1 MSCAECAIYSRSA
14 SIQVDTTRDWVQK
27 WPNSVHRWEY
37 GCDLDFV
44 DRANSLCKYTLCCSL
59 HLRLHKLKKRYTCY
73 SRYFSHIFTSPKFK
87 KLNRNQLEPNTKKQH
102 GLPNASMPPIVV
114 AEQGPPVSAA
124 REFLSKVTPTPDSPE
139 CESPLLRAIKN
150 VLRGTDSDI
159 LNSIHT
165 ARFFTGDEAKDHELS
180 WNAQHAVLEYS
191 GVIMKRWCFDHE
203 GESIQSACLGEIEQV
218 VLPNPKSSHSAA
230 NYAMFENTSSVNTDP
245 GRSSFGPFHRANIER
260 SRKDESYYEIVPCV
274 FIFLRSIGKMYLMN
288 GIDYTFS
295 LPFIVRKAWPVSPH
309 GVMMQRVLEPSEVV
323 ESESNGEEVLP
334 TIFTLTSPF
343 SEAAAVGHTA
353 GILKALPSLPAAL
366 KDEEEHSTKPLRSIP
381 PTEMIV
387 WVSHCSVMAD
397 AQIVVT
403 VNTKKKLLSIW
414 QYKYIKPKDLAFGL
428 NPGEHAKT
436 SEKAKG
442 KQRQSFSGVGIGS
455 GNRRTSALFDGMLE
469 GRQRHP
475 ASPNPRIPDPSII
488 PPEFFDLPDTLPLAS
503 LPGMPPSLATT
514 ATMASLV
521 SGVTAAKKPGPFQ
534 GKGRRNSLSRS
545 DTMDRMVLGG
555 RTEDSMFFPMDH
567 GRMKAAYWM
576 ECLLTHEISENEQ
589 VVVSKFTLSLIHN
602 FLQCFPVARYDRQ
615 SV

>member
-1 MSCAECAIYSRSA
+1 MQKGPKSVHSGREKVSKSLIALETKYLK
-14 SIQVDTTRDWVQK
+14 TTRSMS
-27 WPNSVHRWEY
+27 P
-37 GCDLDFV
+37 
-44 DRANSLCKYTLCCSL
+44 
-59 HLRLHKLKKRYTCY
+59 
-73 SRYFSHIFTSPKFK
+73 IF
-87 KLNRNQLEPNTKKQH
+87 
-102 GLPNASMPPIVV
+102 V

-124 REFLSKVTPTPDSPE
+124 IEFLSKVTPTPDSLE
-139 CESPLLRAIKN
+139 GESPLLRAIKN
-150 VLRGTDSDI
+150 VLRGTDSDA

-165 ARFFTGDEAKDHELS
+165 ARFFTGDEAKDYELS
-180 WNAQHAVLEYS
+180 WNAQHAVLTYS

-203 GESIQSACLGEIEQV
+203 GESIQCACLGEIEQV
-218 VLPNPKSSHSAA
+218 AL
-230 NYAMFENTSSVNTDP
+230 
-245 GRSSFGPFHRANIER
+245 
-260 SRKDESYYEIVPCV
+260 PCV
-274 FIFLRSIGKMYLMN
+274 FVFLRSIGKMYLMN

-343 SEAAAVGHTA
+343 TEAAAVGHTA
-353 GILKALPSLPAAL
+353 GILRALPNLPATL

-387 WVSHCSVMAD
+387 WVSHGSVMAD

-403 VNTKKKLLSIW
+403 VNTKRKLLSIW

-428 NPGEHAKT
+428 NAGEHTKP

-455 GNRRTSALFDGMLE
+455 GNRRTSALFDAMLD

-475 ASPNPRIPDPSII
+475 TSPNSRIPDPPMI

-521 SGVTAAKKPGPFQ
+521 SGVGPQKPGPFQ

-555 RTEDSMFFPMDH
+555 RTEESMFFPMDH

-576 ECLLTHEISENEQ
+576 ECLFTHEIPENEQ
-589 VVVSKFTLSLIHN
+589 VILFKVYIHIGSHSSAV
-602 FLQCFPVARYDRQ
+602 P
-615 SV
+615 SSGET

>member
-1 MSCAECAIYSRSA
+1 VLFNPKICALVVS
-14 SIQVDTTRDWVQK
+14 
-27 WPNSVHRWEY
+27 
-37 GCDLDFV
+37 
-44 DRANSLCKYTLCCSL
+44 
-59 HLRLHKLKKRYTCY
+59 KKRYFYTVVKY
-73 SRYFSHIFTSPKFK
+73 IFTSSNFK
-87 KLNRNQLEPNTKKQH
+87 KFNRNQLKPNTKTQR
-102 GLPNASMPPIVV
+102 GLPMPPIVV

-124 REFLSKVTPTPDSPE
+124 REFLSKVTPTPDSSE

-150 VLRGTDSDI
+150 VLRGTDSDT
-159 LNSIHT
+159 LNSIRA
-165 ARFFTGDEAKDHELS
+165 ARFFTGDEAKDYELS

-218 VLPNPKSSHSAA
+218 VLPNLKSSHSAA
-230 NYAMFENTSSVNTDP
+230 NYAMFENTSSVNTEP

-260 SRKDESYYEIVPCV
+260 SRKDESYSEIVPCV

-353 GILKALPSLPAAL
+353 GILRALPNLPAAL

-414 QYKYIKPKDLAFGL
+414 QYKYIKPKDLAFGS
-428 NPGEHAKT
+428 NPGEQSKT

-475 ASPNPRIPDPSII
+475 ASPNPRIPDPPIL

-521 SGVTAAKKPGPFQ
+521 SGVTAAKK

-555 RTEDSMFFPMDH
+555 RTEDSIFFPMDH

-589 VVVSKFTLSLIHN
+589 VVISKFALSLVHIL
-602 FLQCFPVARYDRQ
+602 LQCPPVARYDRQ
-615 SV
+615 SI